1 MPRVYAVLLFILIP
15 LVSFGQTGS
24 IKGTIKDSKTREPLI
39 GATIVVTGTGLGAS
53 TGIEGEFSIA
63 KVPVGKYS
71 IAISSVSYTPITLD
85 EINVEAGNAVVIHT
99 TLNEMAYQLQGITF
113 QATKLTST
121 DISMVSEIREAK
133 LVVSAISGAQIAKTQ
148 DRDAAEVVRRIPGV
162 TLMDNRFILVRG
174 LNDRYNSVWLN
185 DAASPSTEADK
196 KSFSFDIIPTAVI
209 DRILVYKNPS
219 AELPGDFAG
228 GMVKVY
234 TKTSL
239 PSNDWNISL
248 SEGYRTGSTFQ
259 NLNYTTK
266 SATDFLGFD
275 DDSRKIPFNSRIG
288 ASLSD
293 EQAAAGAFKNTWGI
307 HKTTALP
314 DLRLSITKGS
324 NFHIAGRTVDAVSL
338 LNYSNT
344 NTVFTIQRKD
354 SDPDVDLIDHQS
366 TNQVRLGAMQNFG
379 IRLNNKNKIE
389 WRNLFN
395 QIGTD
400 QTTLREGRVLDP
412 HEKSYLEYYQ
422 SRWILSS
429 QLNGKHIST
438 NDKSEYTWTLGYSH
452 TNRNDPDLKRIGYFQ
467 SGAFPFS
474 ASVPPGSADTRYGGR
489 FYQKLNENDY
499 SFTHNYLH
507 KMDVGKT
514 RIDLNAG
521 NYLEY
526 RSRNFNARSL
536 GYVLPPG
543 SSPNDQA
550 LKELPV
556 DSIFAPLNV
565 GKGGFVMNEI
575 TDGSDSY
582 RGENKLLATYI
593 SLGIPF
599 TEKLKLIG
607 GVRSEYNIQ
616 SLVSEVNLVRTSP
629 RMERLNFLPSA
640 NLSYNFTKTS
650 LVRITYGRS
659 LNRPEFREWAPFK
672 FYDFNFNVNVYG
684 SLFPTPLSGG
694 QPLKTALIDNIDIRY
709 ELYPTPNELFHIG
722 VFYKNFTNPIEQ
734 YILPGSNR
742 TYTFANAESAYV
754 EGIEFDL
761 RKNLGFLYGT
771 FFNNLSLV
779 ANASLINSRI
789 HITNSI
795 NQVENRPLQ
804 GQSNYVVNA
813 GLYYQDDNS
822 GITASITYN
831 VFGPR
836 IFLVGSKDYASWGE
850 LPRNTI
856 DMAIIYPISK
866 RVSLTFAAQ
875 DLLNQPVQLVQDVNQ
890 DGKFD
895 RSGTRDLTIQKF
907 RRGRYFNLGVRFTL

>member
-1 MPRVYAVLLFILIP
+1 MLRVYVLLFILIP
-15 LVSFGQTGS
+15 FVSHGQTGS
-24 IKGTIKDSKTREPLI
+24 IKGTIKDAKTLEPLI
-39 GATIVVTGTGLGAS
+39 GATILITGTSLGAS
-53 TGIEGEFSIA
+53 TGIDGEFNIA
-63 KVPVGKYS
+63 RVPVGKYS
-71 IAISSVSYTPITLD
+71 IAISSVSYAPIKLD
-85 EINVEAGNAVVIHT
+85 EVSVEGGNAVVINT

-174 LNDRYNSVWLN
+174 LSDRYNSVWLN

-219 AELPGDFAG
+219 SELPGDFAG

-266 SATDFLGFD
+266 SSTDFLGFD
-275 DDSRKIPFNSRIG
+275 DGSRKIPFSSRIG
-288 ASLSD
+288 ASLAD
-293 EQAAAGAFKNTWGI
+293 EQAAAGAFKNSWGI

-314 DLRLSITKGS
+314 DLRFSITKGS
-324 NFHIAGRTVDAVSL
+324 NFHIAGRAIDAVSL

-354 SDPDVDLIDHQS
+354 SDPDVNLIDNQS

-379 IRLNNKNKIE
+379 VGLNNKNKIE

-412 HEKSYLEYYQ
+412 HENSYLQYYQ

-429 QLNGKHIST
+429 QLNGKHVSA
-438 NDKSEYTWTLGYSH
+438 NDKREYTWTLGYSH

-467 SGAFPFS
+467 GGAFPFS
-474 ASVPPGSADTRYGGR
+474 ASIPPGSADTRYGGR
-489 FYQKLNENDY
+489 FYQKLSENDY
-499 SFTHNYLH
+499 SFTHNYLR
-507 KMDVGKT
+507 KIDAANT
-514 RIDLNAG
+514 RIDLNVG
-521 NYLEY
+521 NYIEY

-550 LKELPV
+550 LKQLPV
-556 DSIFAPLNV
+556 DSIFAPRNV
-565 GKGGFVMNEI
+565 GKGGFAINEI

-582 RGENKLLATYI
+582 KGENKLLATYI
-593 SLGIPF
+593 SLGIPI
-599 TEKLKLIG
+599 TERLKLIG

-616 SLVSEVNLVRTSP
+616 SLVSEVNLVTTSP
-629 RMERLNFLPSA
+629 KMERLNFLPSA

-650 LVRITYGRS
+650 LVRVTYGRS

-709 ELYPTPNELFHIG
+709 EYYPTPNELFHVG

-779 ANASLINSRI
+779 ANASLIKSRI

-804 GQSNYVVNA
+804 GQSNYVINA

-856 DMAIIYPISK
+856 DMAIIYPVSK

-895 RSGTRDLTIQKF
+895 RQGTKDLNIQKF
-907 RRGRYFNLGVRFTL
+907 TRGRYFNLGVRFTL